1 MLLGVPCVT
10 CGRVGTVGCSKAE
23 DTPGLSQDCFP
34 VGLLVSHHGKAP
46 SSHAARGKGAV
57 KLGFSPVKSSWT
69 LPSTGGE
76 SWGCYGCGA
85 RPSDPCVGTHIK
97 DQGHMSIIK
106 PGDIRVDVLGI
117 SKVKQQGGRW
127 REVRRVGEK
136 KKQNKIGKKKNKL
149 SSHFWKRNRRGTKET
164 TQKQSQEGGVCL
176 VFGNGIPC
184 FGFTLLPCAWWE
196 FTSGTSKLDWYLFL
210 CTRLF

>member
-1 MLLGVPCVT
+1 MEKERDGEAKLQGLVLAQGLQRCCWESPVSPVAGWGLWDAQKQRTHLGSPK
-10 CGRVGTVGCSKAE
+10 G
-23 DTPGLSQDCFP
+23 CFP

-57 KLGFSPVKSSWT
+57 KLSFSPVKSSWT
-69 LPSTGGE
+69 LPSTGRE

-127 REVRRVGEK
+127 RGVRMVGEK
-136 KKQNKIGKKKNKL
+136 NKIK
-149 SSHFWKRNRRGTKET
+149 
-164 TQKQSQEGGVCL
+164 
-176 VFGNGIPC
+176 
-184 FGFTLLPCAWWE
+184 
-196 FTSGTSKLDWYLFL
+196 
-210 CTRLF
+210 